1 MSMFKELLAIKRFR
15 EGQAE
20 LRVARERTSHQQAEL
35 ARVAAQQTLERFRLE
50 AVERELGMYADLC
63 SRVVKLRDIEDVMQG
78 VATLRDT
85 EHQREK
91 DVERADEQVDHAL
104 KALATARESHRL
116 ATRMTEKFVEL
127 AQIHLDQHLR
137 EQEYK
142 EDQEM
147 EEAASVRRDREDW
160 EEHAEV
166 DLE

>member
-1 MSMFKELLAIKRFR
+1 MFKELLSIKRFR

-20 LRVARERTSHQQAEL
+20 LRVARERTTHQQAEL
-35 ARVAAQQTLERFRLE
+35 ARVAAQETLERYRIE
-50 AVERELGMYADLC
+50 ARERELGMYADLC
-63 SRVVKLRDIEDVMQG
+63 RRVVKLRDIEDVMQG
-78 VATLRDT
+78 VATLRAT
-85 EHQREK
+85 EHEREQ
-91 DVERADEQVDHAL
+91 DVVRADEHVQATL
-104 KALATARESHRL
+104 KALANARESHRL

-127 AQIHLDQHLR
+127 AQVHLDQHLR

>member
-1 MSMFKELLAIKRFR
+1 MSMFKELLSIKRFR

-20 LRVARERTSHQQAEL
+20 LRVARERTTHQQAEL
-35 ARVAAQQTLERFRLE
+35 ARVAAQETLERFRVE
-50 AVERELGMYADLC
+50 AVERERGMYDDLC

-78 VATLRDT
+78 VATLRAT
-85 EHQREK
+85 EQERVQ
-91 DVERADEQVDHAL
+91 DVERADQHVDTTL
-104 KALATARESHRL
+104 KALANARESHRL

>member
-1 MSMFKELLAIKRFR
+1 
-15 EGQAE
+15 
-20 LRVARERTSHQQAEL
+20 
-35 ARVAAQQTLERFRLE
+35 
-50 AVERELGMYADLC
+50 
-63 SRVVKLRDIEDVMQG
+63 MQ
-78 VATLRDT
+78 
-85 EHQREK
+85 
-91 DVERADEQVDHAL
+91 DVERADEQVQHAL
-104 KALATARESHRL
+104 TALATARESHRL

>member
-1 MSMFKELLAIKRFR
+1 MSMFTELLAIKRFR

-35 ARVAAQQTLERFRLE
+35 ARVAAQETLERFKLE
-50 AVERELGMYADLC
+50 AIERERQMYADLC

-78 VATLRDT
+78 VSSLRQT
-85 EHQREK
+85 EQQRQT
-91 DVERADEQVDHAL
+91 DVERADEVVENAL

-160 EEHAEV
+160 EDHVEV